1 MQVIVNKIIDYVYV
15 SMTTKY
21 QILAFDIEIIA
32 NIVRGFTTSPDL
44 VNDVYFEK
52 LLELLE
58 LASKANLYS
67 HKPLD
72 LNTTMSM
79 IDAYANAFMK
89 IQHSYK

>member
-1 MQVIVNKIIDYVYV
+1 MYATY
-15 SMTTKY
+15 TTKY
-21 QILAFDIEIIA
+21 QIFAFDIEVIA

-58 LASKANLYS
+58 LASGANIYS

-89 IQHSYK
+89 IH